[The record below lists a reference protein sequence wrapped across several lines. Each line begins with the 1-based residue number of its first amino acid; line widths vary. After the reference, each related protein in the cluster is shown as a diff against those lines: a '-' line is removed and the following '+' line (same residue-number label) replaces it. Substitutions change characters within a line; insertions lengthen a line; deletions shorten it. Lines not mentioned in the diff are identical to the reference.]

1 MKKKNLFMQLL
12 ASVAIMTLAVAC
24 TNDDVLDQKLPGNNK
39 TTIRAHM
46 PQQAETR
53 MTYTNGYDENNAE
66 ILELKWEVGD
76 EFYIY
81 QATTKKAT
89 FKIENA
95 EAISDDGKSASFT
108 YTGDG
113 DVPAITGGV
122 AYFSKEPTEIFGGLD
137 VYVPTQQSANDSR
150 LFGNEGKLPM
160 KAESINISA
169 GATSLPDITFGHMAY
184 VLKFSFRLPAVT
196 GARLNPTTVELT
208 AQNNVLAV
216 NNNELNGNSEF
227 TLTDYDLGNAA
238 TSFDVYIPLFSTS
251 QGFGSYLIVT
261 LKSGETEI
269 GKFSATPV
277 GESTPF
283 EAGKMYTAK
292 IAFNSEGVGAPIQTS
307 VFDNTVAGMTDF
319 DGINYGGGDGN
330 EATPIEIGSAQQLK
344 KLINEVQNGEK
355 YAGKFFKLTTDI
367 HVTADTWTPL
377 GDYSHAFFGN
387 FDGNGHSITGTLNLS
402 SNNSGFF
409 GYINKNTSDMVIKNL
424 TVAANVTSSN
434 NQIGGIVGVINLTT
448 NSVTIEN
455 CHFSGNLTAGCVAGG
470 ILGCLGVIHS
480 TVDELVIK
488 NCTSRGSIVA
498 NSAEQ
503 TYDGLGGIVGQFSG
517 SNDKGSISNCKN
529 YATVTGASVA
539 DGRVGGILGSMGV
552 GKISDCVNYGK
563 IDAIASVGGILG
575 DLSYDDSTL
584 ERNENHGTIGN
595 ANATRVGGIVGLAE
609 TYNITFTGNTNHSNK
624 IYGSSYVGGLGGNS
638 YNDFTGYVNTNNSTL
653 PDIGKLGE
661 GNQP

>member
-1 MKKKNLFMQLL
+1 MKKNKLFVQLL
-12 ASVAIMTLAVAC
+12 ALISLITFQVAC
-24 TNDDVLDQKLPGNNK
+24 SDEDVFVETPQNNK
-39 TTIRAHM
+39 LTIRASM
-46 PQQAETR
+46 PQEVETR
-53 MTYTNGYDENNAE
+53 MAYTNTYDENGGE
-66 ILELKWEVGD
+66 KLELKWEVGD

-113 DVPAITGGV
+113 DIPAIAGGV
-122 AYFSKEPTEIFGGLD
+122 AYFSKEPEIVFGQLD
-137 VYVPTQQSANDSR
+137 VLVPTQQSANDSR

-160 KAESINISA
+160 RAMGINIGA
-169 GATSLPDITFGHMAY
+169 GAASVPDITFGHMAY

-196 GARLNPTTVELT
+196 GARLNPTTVELA
-208 AQNNVLAV
+208 AQNNVLLI
-216 NNNELNGNSEF
+216 NNNVVKNKSVF
-227 TLTDYDLGNAA
+227 TLADYDLGNAA
-238 TSFDVYIPLFSTS
+238 TSFDVYIPLFSTN

-277 GESTPF
+277 VSTPF
-283 EAGKMYTAK
+283 QAGKMYTAT
-292 IAFNSEGVGAPIQTS
+292 IAFNSEGVGAPVQTS
-307 VFDNTVAGMTDF
+307 EFDNTVAAMTDF
-319 DGINYGGGDGN
+319 TSVEYGGGDGST
-330 EATPIEIGSAQQLK
+330 EATAIEIGSAQQLK
-344 KLINEVQNGEK
+344 KLINEVQNWED

-367 HVTADTWTPL
+367 HVTANTWTPL
-377 GDYSHAFFGN
+377 GDYDHAFLGN

-402 SNNSGFF
+402 DDNSGFF
-409 GYINKNTSDMVIKNL
+409 GSINQNTSDMVIKNL

-434 NQIGGIVGVINLTT
+434 NQIGGIVGIINLRD

-455 CHFSGNLTAGCVAGG
+455 CHFSGNLTAGCIAGG
-470 ILGCLGVIHS
+470 ILGRFNVISS
-480 TVDELVIK
+480 TVGELVIK

-498 NSAEQ
+498 NSAGQ
-503 TYDGLGGIVGQFSG
+503 AYDGLGGIVGQFSG

-529 YATVTGASVA
+529 YATVTGINAI
-539 DGRVGGILGSMGV
+539 DGRVGGILGGMGV

-563 IDAIASVGGILG
+563 VDAIAGVGGILG

-595 ANATRVGGIVGLAE
+595 ANATQVGGIVGFAD
-609 TYNITFTGNTNHSNK
+609 TYTITFNGNVSHSSK
-624 IYGSSYVGGLGGNS
+624 IYGKSYVGGLGGNCLS
-638 YNDFTGYVNTNNSTL
+638 DFNASNTNNSGL
-653 PDIGKLGE
+653 DPIGSNNK